1 MQVILNADDFGRS
14 TGINAAVVLA
24 HRQGVLT
31 STSLMV
37 NEDAAQE
44 AVALARQFPSLAV
57 GLHVVVIAGR
67 SALPHRDIPHLVD
80 GNGNFPVAPLPYG
93 LRLFSGVCRKE
104 LAIEMEA
111 QFERFAATGLPLSH
125 ADSHTHFHV
134 HPVVFDLLATLAERY
149 GARGLRVPRDEL
161 GLALRYDRHRSEI
174 KILWAIVFGLLNRR
188 GMSRLKN
195 CHLAVADRVYGLME
209 TGEMTEPYVVSVL
222 RGLKVSSAELYFH
235 PSTEAQVEKL
245 GPNPGDLATLLSPAV
260 RQVIEERGLQ
270 PTTYLALRKA

>member
-14 TGINAAVVLA
+14 TGINAAVLLA

-37 NEDAAQE
+37 TADAVEE
-44 AVALARQFPSLAV
+44 AVALARQTPDLAV
-57 GLHVVVIAGR
+57 GLHVVVMAGR

-80 GNGNFPVAPLPYG
+80 ANGNFPATPLPYG
-93 LRLFSGVCRKE
+93 LRLFSGACRKE
-104 LAIEMEA
+104 LGLEMEA
-111 QFERFAATGLPLSH
+111 QFERFAATGLALSH

-134 HPVVFDLLATLAERY
+134 HPVVFGLLATLAERY
-149 GARGLRVPRDEL
+149 GAKGFRVPRDEL
-161 GLALRYDRHRSEI
+161 GPSLRFERHHAGI

-188 GMSRLKN
+188 GMSCLKYRR
-195 CHLAVADRVYGLME
+195 LAVADRVYGLMQ
-209 TGEMTEPYVVSVL
+209 TGEMREAYVVSLL
-222 RGLKVSSAELYFH
+222 RELRVSSAELYFH

-260 RQVIEERGLQ
+260 RQVIEERGLELATY
-270 PTTYLALRKA
+270 PTLREA